1 MKTLAFLDCPTGI
14 AGDMCLGALV
24 DAGVPLAYLQTQLA
38 HLALPEPY
46 AITAETVRHNGIA
59 ATQVQVHLEPDA
71 DAVVSPLPHPP
82 ERHLADILALIQAAP
97 LPARAIAW
105 SCQVFERLAAAEG
118 AIHGVE
124 PGQVHFHEVG
134 ATDAIVDIVGTCLG
148 LDWLQVD
155 ALYCSP
161 LPTGNGTVRAAHGRL
176 PVPAPAVLKLM
187 TMAQVPIY
195 SNGLSGELVTPT
207 GAAIATTLCT
217 QFGDPPP
224 MVLQRVGLGAG
235 NRSCA
240 LPNMLRLW
248 LGKPQISGAKSHY
261 LTQPIAIAGNHS
273 PPHGHDHA
281 HSHADQFDPHYSSAP
296 GASPP
301 TPGVPES
308 GLNSGLHA
316 EVGPPSP
323 LQGETETD
331 KLLGDRVPTA
341 QTLPAAHPEGVSR
354 DRPEAPGGVETV
366 MVLET
371 QVDDLTPQA
380 IGYVSDRLLQTG
392 ALDVFT
398 QAIGMKKSRPGHL
411 LTVIAYP
418 DQADRCETILFE
430 ETTTLGVRRQPQ
442 QRRRLGR
449 SRQAVAT
456 PWGTVTVKL
465 AWDGQGQLLNAHPEY
480 EDCARL
486 ARAHQVPWHTIHH
499 QALYQWQQCRQS
511 QGVLRSP
518 AEHPLESPDKS

>member
-24 DAGVPLAYLQTQLA
+24 NAGVPLAYLQTQLA
-38 HLALPEPY
+38 HLDLPEPY
-46 AITAETVRHNGIA
+46 AITAEAVRRNGIA
-59 ATQVQVHLEPDA
+59 ATQIHVHLEQDA
-71 DAVVSPLPHPP
+71 DSSALPTPHPP

-105 SCQVFERLAAAEG
+105 SCQVFEQLAAAEG
-118 AIHGVE
+118 AIHGID

-161 LPTGNGTVRAAHGRL
+161 LPTGSGTVRAAHGRL

-207 GAAIATTLCT
+207 GAAIATTFCT
-217 QFGDPPP
+217 QFGEPPP

-235 NRSCA
+235 SRSCA

-248 LGKPQISGAKSHY
+248 LGSTSQLPGKPHSHGGAEP
-261 LTQPIAIAGNHS
+261 LPPAAAG
-273 PPHGHDHA
+273 HA
-281 HSHADQFDPHYSSAP
+281 HPHSTHSHSATIGHVHP
-296 GASPP
+296 QRSTPPASARMDGAPATASVQPVA
-301 TPGVPES
+301 GDLEDR
-308 GLNSGLHA
+308 A
-316 EVGPPSP
+316 EVPPNAFSLEAAGQP
-323 LQGETETD
+323 AGVEET
-331 KLLGDRVPTA
+331 GIN
-341 QTLPAAHPEGVSR
+341 
-354 DRPEAPGGVETV
+354 RPEAPGGVETV

-380 IGYVSDRLLQTG
+380 IGYVSDRLLQAG

-449 SRQAVAT
+449 SWQSVQT
-456 PWGTVTVKL
+456 PWGAVTVKL
-465 AWDGQGQLLNAHPEY
+465 AWDSKGQLLNAHPEY
-480 EDCARL
+480 KDCARL
-486 ARAHQVPWHTIHH
+486 AQAHQVPWQTVHRH
-499 QALYQWQQCRQS
+499 ALCQWQGGS
-511 QGVLRSP
+511 VT
-518 AEHPLESPDKS
+518 E

>member
-38 HLALPEPY
+38 HLALPEPC
-46 AITAETVRHNGIA
+46 AITAESVRRNGIA
-59 ATQVQVHLEPDA
+59 ATQIHVHLEPHRA
-71 DAVVSPLPHPP
+71 ASAPPTQHPP
-82 ERHLADILALIQAAP
+82 ERRLADILALIQAAP
-97 LPARAIAW
+97 LPVRAIAW

-118 AIHGVE
+118 AIHGID
-124 PGQVHFHEVG
+124 PHQVHFHEVG

-161 LPTGNGTVRAAHGRL
+161 LPTGSGTVRAAHGRL

-187 TMAQVPIY
+187 AMAQVPIY

-207 GAAIATTLCT
+207 GAAIATTLST
-217 QFGDPPP
+217 EFGEPPP
-224 MVLQRVGLGAG
+224 MVLQQVGLGAG
-235 NRSCA
+235 SRSCA

-248 LGKPQISGAKSHY
+248 LGSVPHMPRKAPSHASAEPRHSVAAGH
-261 LTQPIAIAGNHS
+261 TQPQGAPSHPAS
-273 PPHGHDHA
+273 PDHA
-281 HSHADQFDPHYSSAP
+281 HPHAPH
-296 GASPP
+296 PP
-301 TPGVPES
+301 PACQGLDSRPVPES
-308 GLNSGLHA
+308 VRA
-316 EVGPPSP
+316 VGNLEDERDGSP
-323 LQGETETD
+323 GFSAAQPTMQPAGVEETSC
-331 KLLGDRVPTA
+331 KP
-341 QTLPAAHPEGVSR
+341 
-354 DRPEAPGGVETV
+354 PEAPGGVETV
-366 MVLET
+366 VVLET

-418 DQADRCETILFE
+418 DQVEHCETILFA

-449 SRQAVAT
+449 SWQSVPT
-456 PWGTVTVKL
+456 PWGAVTVKL
-465 AWDGQGQLLNAHPEY
+465 AWNGKGQLLNAHPEY

-486 ARAHQVPWHTIHH
+486 AQAHQVPWQTVHRH
-499 QALYQWQQCRQS
+499 ALCQWQGSSITAENSNPDTQS
-511 QGVLRSP
+511 DELS
-518 AEHPLESPDKS
+518 